1 MIRKPAVAGRFYPS
15 SPDAIKRQ
23 IKEFIV
29 EPEEKIDARGI
40 ISPHAGYI
48 YSGAVAGAV
57 YSHINIPE
65 VVIILGP
72 NHTGLGE
79 TVSIITSGEWELP
92 FGNVKIND
100 SLANAILSYSRYIR
114 DDNIGHLHE
123 HSLEVQI
130 PFIQYF
136 KKHFEIVPISMMT
149 MDYEI
154 CEDVGVAISEA
165 VKKSAKTSLII
176 ASTDMTH
183 YESHESAK
191 SKDKK
196 AIEQI
201 LKLDPK
207 SLFDTVKKNN
217 ISMCGIAPSTAML
230 IACKNLGANEAKLIK
245 YMTSGDVSGDYDQV
259 VGYAGLIII

>member
-29 EPEEKIDARGI
+29 EPEEKFDARGI

-79 TVSIITSGEWELP
+79 TVSIMTSGEWELP

-100 SLANAILSYSRYIR
+100 NFANAILSYSRYIR

-149 MDYEI
+149 LDYKI
-154 CEDVGVAISEA
+154 CEDVGAAISKA
-165 VKKSAKTSLII
+165 VEKSAKTSLII